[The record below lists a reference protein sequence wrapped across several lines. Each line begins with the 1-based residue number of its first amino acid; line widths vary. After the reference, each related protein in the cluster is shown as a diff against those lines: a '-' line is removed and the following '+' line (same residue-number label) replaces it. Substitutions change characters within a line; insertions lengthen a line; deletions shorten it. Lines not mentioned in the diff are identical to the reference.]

1 MRGPLR
7 HLLLTLR
14 LNFRSPQA
22 LVYGYLV
29 PIFFLIAFAAIDKT
43 VPTVWHELGA
53 LLTITT
59 LGGACF
65 GMPTAMV
72 AERERGLWRRY
83 RLLPGKI
90 GGVGAIIVST
100 VIARLILV
108 ATAAGM
114 QIGLGFIVYRMPMPD
129 HPWQLTVAF
138 GLTAFAFLGLGLVI
152 AMLANSVPAVQAMG
166 QCIFLPMII
175 IGGIG
180 VPLSILPGWAQR
192 ISQFLPGRYAAEAMQ
207 ACVSGPG
214 LAHHGFNLLAL
225 LLFGIGG
232 FLAASKIFRWDA
244 GPSLSAKE
252 WAWTTLALLPW
263 AAVGIAAWSLG
274 VPAAPIEP
282 TTLPSNASS
291 WKTLTA
297 ADIDAVPYTG
307 LEPDQSTV
315 TPLAKDFQNI
325 SPDQKERLDVLSRN
339 LRTWPPAQVPD
350 PVQRVRNLLGLAGL
364 ADIAEDPDE
373 SYIPLIVLKQMES
386 EYSVNDIE
394 KILTWIFK
402 HPADGVF
409 PTSAPELGWP
419 TPVARFDV
427 QKRARDYSRKLLGR
441 LTGRRSVE
449 E

>member
-1 MRGPLR
+1 MRGPIR

-43 VPTVWHELGA
+43 TPTVWHELGA

-83 RLLPGKI
+83 RLLPGGI
-90 GGVGAIIVST
+90 GAIIVST

-108 ATAAGM
+108 ATAAIV
-114 QIGLGFIVYRMPMPD
+114 QIGLANLIYHMPMPG
-129 HPWQLTVAF
+129 HPWQLILAF

-152 AMLANSVPAVQAMG
+152 AILAGSVPAVQAMG

-180 VPLSILPGWAQR
+180 VPLSILPDWAQR
-192 ISQFLPGRYAAEAMQ
+192 ISQFLPGRYAAESMQ
-207 ACVSGPG
+207 ACVSGAG
-214 LAHHGFNLLAL
+214 LVHHGFDLLAL
-225 LLFGIGG
+225 LLFGVGG
-232 FLAASKIFRWDA
+232 FLAAGKTFRWDA
-244 GPSLSAKE
+244 GRSLSAKA
-252 WAWTTLALLPW
+252 WAWATLALLPW

-274 VPAAPIEP
+274 VPAASIEP
-282 TTLPSNASS
+282 TTSLPPAATWQS
-291 WKTLTA
+291 LTV
-297 ADIDAVPYTG
+297 ADIDSVPYTG
-307 LEPDQSTV
+307 LEPDQSMV
-315 TPLAKDFQNI
+315 TPLAENLQYL
-325 SPDQKERLDVLSRN
+325 SPASSARLDALSRN
-339 LRTWPPAQVPD
+339 LRNWPPAQVTD

-373 SYIPLIVLKQMES
+373 SYIPLVALKQMES
-386 EYSVNDIE
+386 EYSVQDIE
-394 KILTWIFK
+394 KILTWITM
-402 HPADGVF
+402 HPSEGDY
-409 PTSAPELGWP
+409 PTAAPELGWP
-419 TPVARFDV
+419 TPVARFEV
-427 QKRARDYSRKLLGR
+427 QRRARDYARKFLGR
-441 LTGRRSVE
+441 LTGRRGIE